1 MSYKVGDK
9 VKIKDIDW
17 YNEHKKGICNKFPYF
32 TERMSQYCGMVTTI
46 LEICDESDIC
56 KNLKTYGLDIDKCG
70 ISTFHFRSSW
80 FTKIR

>member
-32 TERMSQYCGMVTTI
+32 TEQMSQYCGM
-46 LEICDESDIC
+46 D
-56 KNLKTYGLDIDKCG
+56 Y
-70 ISTFHFRSSW
+70 
-80 FTKIR
+80 KIFKK